1 MIVPVLLAVL
11 ARPADTPVLAR
22 PILTSIIAQPADTS
36 IVRLPVRIVH
46 DVRRLGGRAPL
57 VAIAAGG
64 IATAAARPA
73 DARTLRSLGSSASAD
88 TVFDAGDIAGRG
100 TVQFG
105 AAGAVYLIGRAT
117 HSQGTARLG
126 TSLLEAQAVEGIVTE
141 GLKYGVRRTR
151 PDGGHHSFPSGHSS
165 SAFATAEILRRR
177 YGWKA
182 GLPAYVGAAYIAV
195 SRVAERQHYLT
206 DVVFGAAIGIAAAH
220 TPGAV
225 R

>member
-1 MIVPVLLAVL
+1 MMIPLLLAVL
-11 ARPADTPVLAR
+11 AQPADTPAVTRSAHTR
-22 PILTSIIAQPADTS
+22 VVAEPSDTS
-36 IVRLPVRIVH
+36 IVRLPARIVH
-46 DVRRLGGRAPL
+46 DVQRLATRVPIFT
-57 VAIAAGG
+57 IAAGG
-64 IATAAARPA
+64 LAAAAVRPA

-100 TVQFG
+100 VVQFG

-117 HSQGTARLG
+117 GSHATARLG
-126 TSLLEAQAVEGIVTE
+126 TTLLEAQAVEGLVTQ
-141 GLKYGVRRTR
+141 GVKYGVRRTR
-151 PDGGHHSFPSGHSS
+151 PDGGHRSFPSGHAS

-182 GLPAYVGAAYIAV
+182 GLPAYAGAAYIAI
-195 SRVAERQHYLT
+195 SRIAERQHYLT